1 MSAIVIGILLC
12 AAAAVLSVPLL
23 IKAIKGA
30 KTGLAAAKN
39 LLDGKDPQL
48 AQVINKKKALIW
60 VILAITAKVLWVV
73 GGFTVFVGIAVS
85 IIKAVFF

>member
-12 AAAAVLSVPLL
+12 AAATVLSVPLL
-23 IKAIKGA
+23 VKAIKGA
-30 KTGLAAAKN
+30 KTGLAAAEN
-39 LLDGKDPQL
+39 WLDGKDPQL
-48 AQVINKKKALIW
+48 AQVINKKKVLLW
-60 VILAITAKVLWVV
+60 TILAITAKALWVV